1 MKFNKAWL
9 FILVV
14 WISSVLIISN
24 MFVNPDSNP
33 RRHLI
38 GFTIVNDK
46 HEFAQRLID
55 AFKAQAKVNK
65 YDAVVATSHNSRINE
80 REQIEEFIRMKV
92 DAIFVTT
99 LDDVYIAESLE
110 KAAKEDIPVFAI
122 DRLIHSDAVV
132 SSITSN
138 NQLIGEQL
146 ASFIKHER
154 IKQTGQATAN
164 IIEVAGTTNVNTT
177 NERHRGFM
185 TSLEREPGLKIVE
198 SINGDYDPVTSE
210 RVMTQVIESGI
221 PFDAVYCHNDDIA
234 LGVLEALKK
243 AGIKG
248 KIVVGID
255 GNRAILEAV
264 DMKSMDATVVQSA
277 DEMMKVAFSAL
288 KLHTKN
294 KKIPTRFYTYSYLYD
309 GSRPITMLN

>member
-9 FILVV
+9 FVLIV
-14 WISSVLIISN
+14 WISSVLFISN
-24 MFVNPDSNP
+24 LFVNPDPSP
-33 RRHLI
+33 RRHLV

-46 HEFAQRLID
+46 HEFAQRLVD
-55 AFKAQAKVNK
+55 AFKTQAKLNK
-65 YDAVVATSHNSRINE
+65 YEAVVATSHNSRINE
-80 REQIEEFIRMKV
+80 REQIQEFIRMKV

-99 LDDVYIAESLE
+99 LDDVYIASTLE
-110 KAAKEDIPVFAI
+110 EAARAGIPVFAI
-122 DRLIHSDAVV
+122 DRLIRSDAVV

-154 IKQTGQATAN
+154 IKQTGQATAD
-164 IIEVAGTTNVNTT
+164 IIEVAGTANVNTT
-177 NERHRGFM
+177 NERHRGFL
-185 TSLEREPGLKIVE
+185 TGLERESDLKIVE
-198 SINGDYDPVTSE
+198 SVNGDYDPVTSE
-210 RVMTQVIESGI
+210 QVMTQVIESGI
-221 PFDAVYCHNDDIA
+221 PFDAIYCHNDDIA

-248 KIVVGID
+248 KIIVGID

>member
-1 MKFNKAWL
+1 M
-9 FILVV
+9 
-14 WISSVLIISN
+14 
-24 MFVNPDSNP
+24 
-33 RRHLI
+33 
-38 GFTIVNDK
+38 
-46 HEFAQRLID
+46 
-55 AFKAQAKVNK
+55 
-65 YDAVVATSHNSRINE
+65 
-80 REQIEEFIRMKV
+80 
-92 DAIFVTT
+92 
-99 LDDVYIAESLE
+99 YIASTLE
-110 KAAKEDIPVFAI
+110 KAARADIPVFAI
-122 DRLIHSDAVV
+122 DRLIRSDAVV

-154 IKQTGQATAN
+154 IKRTGRATAN
-164 IIEVAGTTNVNTT
+164 VVEVTGTANVNTT
-177 NERHRGFM
+177 NERHHGF
-185 TSLEREPGLKIVE
+185 LNGIERESGIQIVD
-198 SINGDYDPVTSE
+198 SVNGDYDPVTSE
-210 RVMTQVIESGI
+210 KVMTQVIESGI
-221 PFDAVYCHNDDIA
+221 AFDAVYCHNDDIA

-248 KIVVGID
+248 KIIVGID

-288 KLHTKN
+288 KLHTNN